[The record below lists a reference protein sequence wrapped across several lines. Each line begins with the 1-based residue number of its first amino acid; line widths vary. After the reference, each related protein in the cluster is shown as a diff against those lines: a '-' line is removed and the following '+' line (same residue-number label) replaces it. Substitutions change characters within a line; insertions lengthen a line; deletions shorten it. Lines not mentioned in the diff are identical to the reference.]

1 MESSPPG
8 IFFLFY
14 SLFSGSAPAFLSIAA
29 VAVSA
34 QAVFFTSSSFK
45 QDSPGVNI

>member
-8 IFFLFY
+8 IFFFFILYFPVPLRLSCQLPPLL
-14 SLFSGSAPAFLSIAA
+14 SLP
-29 VAVSA
+29 